1 MILALLR
8 LYNKTPL
15 PNYSLLERDDLTEWY
30 NNLSMMVYEYL
41 PSRLCRAIAK
51 NPTGHIIYVT
61 YSDTISKR
69 YIKARLS
76 LMLLLTLAVLT
87 EKEYHSTLEQLNKA
101 ISVYGFVNE
110 QEKAVYFND
119 GSVCHFDGIY

>member
-1 MILALLR
+1 MLVLLR
-8 LYNKTPL
+8 LYNKTRL
-15 PNYSLLERDDLTEWY
+15 PNYSLLEMDDLTDWY
-30 NNLSMMVYEYL
+30 NNLSVMVYEYI

-61 YSDTISKR
+61 VNDTISKR

-76 LMLLLTLAVLT
+76 LMLLLTLTILT
-87 EKEYHSTLEQLNKA
+87 EKDYLNSLTQLNNA
-101 ISVYGFVNE
+101 VSLHGFINE
-110 QEKAVYFND
+110 REKVVYFND

>member
-1 MILALLR
+1 MLALLR

-30 NNLSMMVYEYL
+30 NNLAVMVYEYI

-51 NPTGHIIYVT
+51 NPIGHIIYVT
-61 YSDTISKR
+61 YADSISIR
-69 YIKARLS
+69 YIKIRLS

-87 EKEYHSTLEQLNKA
+87 EHGHRNALEQLNKA
-101 ISVYGFVNE
+101 ISVYGLVNE

>member
-1 MILALLR
+1 MLALLR

-30 NNLSMMVYEYL
+30 NNLAVMVYEYI

-51 NPTGHIIYVT
+51 NPIGHIIYVT
-61 YSDTISKR
+61 YADSISIR
-69 YIKARLS
+69 YIKIRLS

-87 EKEYHSTLEQLNKA
+87 EEEYLNSLMQLNKA
-101 ISVYGFVNE
+101 ISLYGFVNE
-110 QEKAVYFND
+110 REKAVYFND

>member
-87 EKEYHSTLEQLNKA
+87 EHEHHNALEQLNKA
-101 ISVYGFVNE
+101 ISLYGFVNE
-110 QEKAVYFND
+110 REKAVYFND
-119 GSVCHFDGIY
+119 GSVCHFDGID